1 MLITSPRKLFEF
13 ELAPRYLPG
22 CAHADLQRVGFGAS
36 VDQPTNLLHGL
47 VRLMSSI
54 PVVIGLLAGALI
66 FFYPLNEAKVSRMAS
81 DLKQGRL
88 RSSRRPI
95 AAEFEL
101 GSPLRARLHLT
112 LGLDRF
118 FP

>member
-13 ELAPRYLPG
+13 ELAPRYLPE
-22 CAHADLQRVGFGAS
+22 CAHTNLQRVGFGAN
-36 VDQPTNLLHGL
+36 VDQPPNLLHGL

-54 PVVIGLLAGALI
+54 PVVIGLLAVALI
-66 FFYPLNEAKVSRMAS
+66 FFYPLNEAKVSRMVS
-81 DLKQGRL
+81 DLKTGRP

-112 LGLDRF
+112 FGLARF

>member
-1 MLITSPRKLFEF
+1 
-13 ELAPRYLPG
+13 
-22 CAHADLQRVGFGAS
+22 
-36 VDQPTNLLHGL
+36 
-47 VRLMSSI
+47 MSSI
-54 PVVIGLLAGALI
+54 AVVIGLLAVALI

-81 DLKQGRL
+81 DLKTGRP

-95 AAEFEL
+95 ASEFEL
-101 GSPLRARLHLT
+101 GSPLRACLHLT